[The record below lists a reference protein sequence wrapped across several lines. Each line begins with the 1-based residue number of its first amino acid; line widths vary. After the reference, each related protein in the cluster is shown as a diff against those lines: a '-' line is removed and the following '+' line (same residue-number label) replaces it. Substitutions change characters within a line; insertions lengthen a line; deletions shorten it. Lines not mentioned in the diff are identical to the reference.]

1 MKKIL
6 KNRIFIFALGILISS
21 SISVLAQTYFPSN
34 DITYD
39 NTQSGLSSNNVQG
52 AIDELYNTCINPPTP
67 EGGEGLLDN
76 VDIVSSG
83 DGLYVDE
90 YETGKYTYK
99 GGNPNNY
106 VTFNGEEA
114 GWRIVSINP
123 DKTIKIMRIDSLVTK
138 AWDDSSEHGDR
149 NWARP
154 ASLNTYL
161 NDNYYNRLS
170 ENVKKQI
177 VTGTYNIGELS
188 MVGQSAGQ
196 RDNTASIINAEKSKT
211 WKGNV
216 ALPTVSEVIRACSNT
231 NCNTVNKYGN
241 NYESCENSN
250 WMYVSR
256 NFWWTLSVDRTTMYG
271 GAQVYGYTY
280 GLGSY
285 SANSQGYGARP
296 VVTLSA
302 QIPIISGDG
311 SQSDPF
317 QLGKI

>member
-34 DITYD
+34 DVTYD

-123 DKTIKIMRIDSLVTK
+123 DKTIKIVRIESLVNK
-138 AWDDSSEHGDR
+138 AWDDSSEYGDR

-161 NDNYYNRLS
+161 NNDYYNRLGA
-170 ENVKKQI
+170 NVKKQI
-177 VTGTYNIGELS
+177 VATNYNIGAISIVQGNQET
-188 MVGQSAGQ
+188 
-196 RDNTASIINAEKSKT
+196 NTASLINAEKSKT

-216 ALPTVSEVIRACSNT
+216 ALPTLGEALSANSNA
-231 NCNTVNKYGN
+231 NCKTYQSYIDN
-241 NYESCENSN
+241 ESCVTSN
-250 WMYVSR
+250 WMYNNSV
-256 NFWWTLSVDRTTMYG
+256 WWTLTVDTSGWYG
-271 GAQVYGYTY
+271 AANVFYMTQYKYF
-280 GLGSY
+280 SY
-285 SANSQGYGARP
+285 DVASRIYHGARP